1 MDCGDGQ
8 PVFAHAR
15 TTSPRTASDQRYEWS
30 DTYSG
35 NIKALRQIL
44 TTSIQSIH
52 IDLLLLQNLSA
63 GLLPRRSASPTKSTS
78 EDIGQKYHLSD
89 GSVFLLSCTRTKSQA
104 ANLSKTTPLLLVYI
118 QQVKRVRVYTSW
130 QTFRKGPATPKAN
143 SRIML
148 KYSRTGLHSSASNN
162 IPHKNVAIMA
172 DCINYSRNRGR
183 ARVYSSGDASD
194 SAHSWLQ
201 YTRDGSVV
209 QPATADDVDRLEQYL
224 HTRPDIF
231 TAGPNSRL
239 ESYVGEQMEDGPNKI
254 DGETRVNRRPTAIR
268 QEASLPLAG
277 TVLDEVESTNF
288 YPEYAPDRA
297 LSRSNDR

>member
-1 MDCGDGQ
+1 MSVGSTNEKQLLNSKVMGSSKKLTLLCSRAERHTSSWIGRGRTAT
-8 PVFAHAR
+8 VIAHAR

-30 DTYSG
+30 DTCSG

-52 IDLLLLQNLSA
+52 IYLLLLQNLSA

-143 SRIML
+143 SRM
-148 KYSRTGLHSSASNN
+148 R
-162 IPHKNVAIMA
+162 
-172 DCINYSRNRGR
+172 
-183 ARVYSSGDASD
+183 
-194 SAHSWLQ
+194 
-201 YTRDGSVV
+201 
-209 QPATADDVDRLEQYL
+209 E
-224 HTRPDIF
+224 
-231 TAGPNSRL
+231 
-239 ESYVGEQMEDGPNKI
+239 
-254 DGETRVNRRPTAIR
+254 
-268 QEASLPLAG
+268 
-277 TVLDEVESTNF
+277 
-288 YPEYAPDRA
+288 
-297 LSRSNDR
+297 